1 MPGSLWTRLNPGLV
15 ERLEPIGTSGT
26 AETPGT
32 SSELRVRRYFKNHSL
47 HQRRRI
53 SQGKNL
59 PAQPLIGDLS
69 GDARE
74 FFSVSG
80 YLHDRIFDHVLAPVL
95 AGDFARR
102 CIIAALVKNKA
113 EFDGSRLT
121 CFSSY
126 GCQIRN
132 QSRSISKIHGF
143 KYRRLPVTRQAPWL
157 LDSVARAGLSST
169 TFIQL
174 HLN

>member
-1 MPGSLWTRLNPGLV
+1 MRSERLIGNVLNDLNVLNYLNPDEV
-15 ERLEPIGTSGT
+15 VRLI
-26 AETPGT
+26 
-32 SSELRVRRYFKNHSL
+32 RRYFKNHSL

-80 YLHDRIFDHVLAPVL
+80 YLHGRIFDHVLAPVL

-113 EFDGSRLT
+113 EFDRSRLT